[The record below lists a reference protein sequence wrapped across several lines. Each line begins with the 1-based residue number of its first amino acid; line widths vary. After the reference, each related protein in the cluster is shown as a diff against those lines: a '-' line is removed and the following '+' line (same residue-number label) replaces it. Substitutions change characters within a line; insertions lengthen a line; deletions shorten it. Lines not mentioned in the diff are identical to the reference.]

1 MWKKILKY
9 LKGTKNYE
17 IKRTSGESNI
27 KAYADADYGG
37 DTNNQEINI
46 MFFFFLIML
55 GNSPT
60 SWHSKLQHYEAHLHS
75 RS

>member
-17 IKRTSGESNI
+17 IKRISGESNI
-27 KAYADADYGG
+27 KAYANADYGG

-46 MFFFFLIML
+46 MFFFFDNAWKFTYKLAFK
-55 GNSPT
+55 T
-60 SWHSKLQHYEAHLHS
+60 SAL
-75 RS
+75 